1 MDFLLPFFITAFVS
15 IFVTLDA
22 VGNIPIFLSIT
33 PHNTDRE
40 RAEMVTRAALFVLA
54 VLVAFAVFGNLI
66 FRFFG
71 VTIEAFRIVAGL
83 LLLKIAFD
91 MMEAKPA
98 RVRHTPEE
106 DLEGLQRQDIAIIPL
121 AIPLLGGPGTISTVT
136 ALTGQAAKAPAT
148 LPAFGALLAA
158 IALNVLIAFVALRS
172 ATAISRFLKEAGT
185 RVFTRIMGLIL
196 AAIAV
201 QFVITGV
208 KDAFHLPA

>member
-1 MDFLLPFFITAFVS
+1 MDSLFAFFVTAFVS
-15 IFVTLDA
+15 LFVTLDP
-22 VGNIPIFLSIT
+22 VGNIPVFLSIT
-33 PHNTDRE
+33 PHNSEAE
-40 RAEMVTRAALFVLA
+40 RASMVTRA
-54 VLVAFAVFGNLI
+54 VLVVFVVLVVFALCGNLI

-106 DLEGLQRQDIAIIPL
+106 DAEGVKREDIAIIPL
-121 AIPLLGGPGTISTVT
+121 AIPLLSGPGTISSVI
-136 ALTGQAAKAPAT
+136 ALTGQAAKSSSVIPM
-148 LPAFGALLAA
+148 FGILLLA
-158 IALNVLIAFVALRS
+158 IALNVVIAFLALRS
-172 ATAISRFLKEAGT
+172 ATPITRLLKETGM

-201 QFVITGV
+201 QFVLTGI
-208 KDAFHLPA
+208 KEAFHLSA

>member
-1 MDFLLPFFITAFVS
+1 MDFLFSFFVTAFVS

-22 VGNIPIFLSIT
+22 VGNVPIFLSIT
-33 PHNTDRE
+33 PHNSEAE
-40 RAEMVTRAALFVLA
+40 RAAMVTRA
-54 VLVAFAVFGNLI
+54 VLVVFGVLVIFALFGNLI

-106 DLEGLQRQDIAIIPL
+106 DAEGALRHDVALIPL
-121 AIPLLGGPGTISTVT
+121 AIPLLSGPGTISNVI
-136 ALTGQAAKAPAT
+136 ALTGQAAKAPSV
-148 LPAFGALLAA
+148 LPAFSVLLLA
-158 IALNVLIAFVALRS
+158 IALNALIAFIALRS
-172 ATAISRFLKEAGT
+172 ATAITRWLKESGMRVVT
-185 RVFTRIMGLIL
+185 RVMGLIL

-201 QFVITGV
+201 QFVLTGV
-208 KDAFHLPA
+208 KDAFHLS

>member
-1 MDFLLPFFITAFVS
+1 MDSLFAFFVTAFVS
-15 IFVTLDA
+15 LFVTLDPI
-22 VGNIPIFLSIT
+22 GNVPIFLSIT
-33 PHNTDRE
+33 PHNSEAE
-40 RAEMVTRAALFVLA
+40 RASMVTRA
-54 VLVAFAVFGNLI
+54 VLVVFVVLVVFALCGNLI

-106 DLEGLQRQDIAIIPL
+106 DAEGAKREDIAIIPL
-121 AIPLLGGPGTISTVT
+121 AIPLLSGPGTISSVV
-136 ALTGQAAKAPAT
+136 ALTGQVSKSPSVI
-148 LPAFGALLAA
+148 PMFGILLLA
-158 IALNVLIAFVALRS
+158 IALNVVIAFLALRS
-172 ATAISRFLKEAGT
+172 AAPITRLLKETGT

-201 QFVITGV
+201 QFVLTGI
-208 KDAFHLPA
+208 KEAFHLSA

>member
-1 MDFLLPFFITAFVS
+1 MDPLFTFFVTAFVS
-15 IFVTLDA
+15 LFVTLDPI
-22 VGNIPIFLSIT
+22 GNVPVFLSIT
-33 PHNTDRE
+33 PHNSEAE
-40 RAEMVTRAALFVLA
+40 RASMVTRAVLA
-54 VLVAFAVFGNLI
+54 VFVVLVVFALCGNLI

-106 DLEGLQRQDIAIIPL
+106 DAEGMNREDIAIIPL
-121 AIPLLGGPGTISTVT
+121 AIPLLGGPGTISSVV
-136 ALTGQAAKAPAT
+136 ALTGQVSKSPSVI
-148 LPAFGALLAA
+148 PMFGILLLA
-158 IALNVLIAFVALRS
+158 IALNVVIAFLALRS
-172 ATAISRFLKEAGT
+172 ATPITRLLKETGT

-201 QFVITGV
+201 QFVLTGI
-208 KDAFHLPA
+208 KEAFHLPA

>member
-1 MDFLLPFFITAFVS
+1 MDSLFAFFVTAFVS
-15 IFVTLDA
+15 LFVTLDPI
-22 VGNIPIFLSIT
+22 GNVPIFLSIT
-33 PHNTDRE
+33 PHNSEAE
-40 RAEMVTRAALFVLA
+40 RASMVTRA
-54 VLVAFAVFGNLI
+54 VLVVFVVLVVFALCGNLI

-106 DLEGLQRQDIAIIPL
+106 DAEGAKREDIAIIPL
-121 AIPLLGGPGTISTVT
+121 AIPLLSGPGTISSVV
-136 ALTGQAAKAPAT
+136 ALTGQVSKSPSVI
-148 LPAFGALLAA
+148 PMFGILLLA
-158 IALNVLIAFVALRS
+158 IALNVVIAFLALRS
-172 ATAISRFLKEAGT
+172 ATPITRLLKETGM

-201 QFVITGV
+201 QFVLTGI
-208 KDAFHLPA
+208 KEAFHLPA

>member
-1 MDFLLPFFITAFVS
+1 MDFLLQFFITAFVS

-33 PHNTDRE
+33 PHNSEAE
-40 RAEMVTRAALFVLA
+40 RASMVTRAILVVFG
-54 VLVAFAVFGNLI
+54 VLVVFALFGNLI

-106 DLEGLQRQDIAIIPL
+106 DAEGIQRQDVAVIPL
-121 AIPLLGGPGTISTVT
+121 AVPLLSGPGTISNVI
-136 ALTGQAAKAPAT
+136 ALTGQAAKAPAV
-148 LPAFGALLAA
+148 LPTFSVLLLA
-158 IALNVLIAFVALRS
+158 ITLNAVLAFAALRS
-172 ATAISRFLKEAGT
+172 ATVISRFLKESGM
-185 RVFTRIMGLIL
+185 RVFTRVMGLIL

-201 QFVITGV
+201 QFVLTGI
-208 KDAFHLPA
+208 KDAFRLA